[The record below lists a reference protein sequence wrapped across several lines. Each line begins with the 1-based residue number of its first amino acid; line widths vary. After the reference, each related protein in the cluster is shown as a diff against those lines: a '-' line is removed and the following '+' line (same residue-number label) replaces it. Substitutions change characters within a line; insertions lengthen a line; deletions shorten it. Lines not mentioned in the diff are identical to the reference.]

1 VNRTKQEK
9 IRLGLLFL
17 SVIVFFLV
25 VVARLAQFQ
34 IGKNEQYRQLVERQT
49 SSRVTIPAERGV
61 IYDRTGRLVAKNV
74 FRSSLYAYPLNAGE
88 LDSAGCYIERWYD
101 LKPGTAADKYKL
113 ALKKFRWVERQI
125 NDTAI
130 ARISADA
137 PPGLYLRPESRREY
151 PFGAVGKQI
160 IGYTDIDNKGQS
172 GFELV
177 QDSLMTGENGWADV
191 SRDGLRNTYTVNEEA
206 LVKPT
211 PGTSVVLTIDGRL
224 QEIVEEELAKAVT
237 QYNANSGMAAFM
249 DCRTGEILAMAHFDP
264 LETNPDKPTKLR
276 AIGDQFEPGSVFKAF
291 TAAACLN
298 AGVVDF
304 DELVDCGNGQWKM
317 GRHTLHDDKKH
328 GLLTFRQIVEL
339 SSNVGVGRWAW
350 RVPSDD
356 LFKMYQNFGFGK
368 KTGCGLPGEASG
380 ALSKPNRWSEYTTAA
395 IAMGHGVAVT
405 PLQMAAAFSAIANGG
420 ELLKPRLVLGKV
432 DRGGFVRDVGGRTVI
447 RRVFKPSIADSL
459 RAILRGVVENG
470 TAKDSVASKL
480 VAIAGKTGT
489 AEIPD
494 LEHHTYFKDKFIAS
508 FGGFFPYGAP
518 VVAGIVVL
526 SECHPVTYGGL
537 TSGPTF
543 RRIAERYAVLNP
555 DIFAAPDRKL
565 FAQENGSARTVKVPD
580 LVGSDINIAA
590 SNAVRRGMELR
601 ASAAEGTVAWQFP
614 PPERLSITGQAEVV
628 LAMVTPS
635 SGPAVMPDLSGL
647 SLRKAFAFLF
657 CAGIKCTVRGTGA
670 VVSQSIAPGVIIQR
684 GLECRLECA
693 ERRKEG

>member
-1 VNRTKQEK
+1 
-9 IRLGLLFL
+9 
-17 SVIVFFLV
+17 
-25 VVARLAQFQ
+25 
-34 IGKNEQYRQLVERQT
+34 
-49 SSRVTIPAERGV
+49 
-61 IYDRTGRLVAKNV
+61 
-74 FRSSLYAYPLNAGE
+74 
-88 LDSAGCYIERWYD
+88 
-101 LKPGTAADKYKL
+101 
-113 ALKKFRWVERQI
+113 
-125 NDTAI
+125 
-130 ARISADA
+130 
-137 PPGLYLRPESRREY
+137 
-151 PFGAVGKQI
+151 
-160 IGYTDIDNKGQS
+160 
-172 GFELV
+172 
-177 QDSLMTGENGWADV
+177 
-191 SRDGLRNTYTVNEEA
+191 
-206 LVKPT
+206 
-211 PGTSVVLTIDGRL
+211 
-224 QEIVEEELAKAVT
+224 
-237 QYNANSGMAAFM
+237 
-249 DCRTGEILAMAHFDP
+249 
-264 LETNPDKPTKLR
+264 
-276 AIGDQFEPGSVFKAF
+276 
-291 TAAACLN
+291 
-298 AGVVDF
+298 
-304 DELVDCGNGQWKM
+304 
-317 GRHTLHDDKKH
+317 
-328 GLLTFRQIVEL
+328 
-339 SSNVGVGRWAW
+339 
-350 RVPSDD
+350 
-356 LFKMYQNFGFGK
+356 
-368 KTGCGLPGEASG
+368 
-380 ALSKPNRWSEYTTAA
+380 
-395 IAMGHGVAVT
+395 
-405 PLQMAAAFSAIANGG
+405 
-420 ELLKPRLVLGKV
+420 
-432 DRGGFVRDVGGRTVI
+432 
-447 RRVFKPSIADSL
+447 
-459 RAILRGVVENG
+459 VENG